1 MKTFN
6 PWGSMSNSQMQ
17 NGNRLNLN
25 NFAKFV
31 NIAKGKGLNGDYL
44 LQQIKNSGK
53 YSNEQIQQATEQAQQ
68 IMNVA
73 GNEISNLFTGLIK

>member
-6 PWGSMSNSQMQ
+6 PWGSMSNSQTQ
-17 NGNRLNLN
+17 SGNRLNLN

-31 NIAKGKGLNGDYL
+31 NIAKGKGINGDYF

-68 IMNVA
+68 IMNIA
-73 GNEISNLFTGLIK
+73 GNDISNLFTGFIK